1 MSVEDGE
8 IRERGICDESV
19 LYDDDVIAITFQ
31 GCQSIDLRTVCTF
44 VAIVD
49 VVSLDTINV
58 CIVRMA

>member
-44 VAIVD
+44 VAIVGWFAPFLPGD
-49 VVSLDTINV
+49 
-58 CIVRMA
+58 REGP